1 MFLGTRLA
9 RRRAGTWRRMRDS
22 NSRGLAPN
30 TLSNTVDL
38 RAPGAGTVRE
48 LRECS
53 GRSVVNGTGRQ
64 RMRHKL
70 SQDAG
75 CEWVPCGKFGLNSRH
90 EQRGLKRRPEGS
102 VRIVLIPL
110 VLV

>member
-1 MFLGTRLA
+1 
-9 RRRAGTWRRMRDS
+9 
-22 NSRGLAPN
+22 
-30 TLSNTVDL
+30 
-38 RAPGAGTVRE
+38 
-48 LRECS
+48 
-53 GRSVVNGTGRQ
+53 
-64 RMRHKL
+64 MRHKL

-110 VLV
+110 VLVAIFRHHCRCYGWT